1 MAQEKQ
7 FENKIKK
14 HLKEQGC
21 YFVKY
26 FANRMTK
33 SGIPDILASVGGY
46 FVGIEVKSSIG
57 KPKELQIYHVN
68 KINDAGGF
76 AVVVSPEQWEE
87 LKELIQRLK
96 QSQRLEARKI
106 VNRINSKFF

>member
-1 MAQEKQ
+1 MPAEKQ

-14 HLKEQGC
+14 YLNNNDC

-33 SGIPDILASVGGY
+33 SGVPDILASVGGH
-46 FVGIEVKSSIG
+46 FLGIEVKSSIG

-96 QSQRLEARKI
+96 RGERCEARKL
-106 VNRINSKFF
+106 VNKINAKFF